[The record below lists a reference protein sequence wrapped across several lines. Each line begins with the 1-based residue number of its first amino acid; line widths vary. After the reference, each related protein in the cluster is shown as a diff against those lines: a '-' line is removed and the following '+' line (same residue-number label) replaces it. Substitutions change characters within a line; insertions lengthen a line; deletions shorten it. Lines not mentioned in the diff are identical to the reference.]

1 MTQLLVS
8 AKNVEEALL
17 LAALGVDIIDLKDPN
32 IGALGALDLTLTQ
45 EIVTVVS
52 GKAVISATVGEHHVD
67 LAVLL
72 NAIGA
77 RTALGI
83 DIIKIAVNAAILNDD
98 FIKAMQ
104 VLAEQGVQLVA
115 LIFADAGIDESAL
128 KMIKQAGFYGAML
141 DTQNKA
147 LSLTQI
153 APNNSLQSFVLGCKK
168 NHLKS
173 GLAGSLKPQH
183 LESLLHLQA
192 TYLGFRGSV
201 CDNGMRNTAIN
212 SNKVIELKNVLL
224 KHNKIS
230 NKAHESIYL
239 ALHT

>member
-77 RTALGI
+77 RAALGI
-83 DIIKIAVNAAILNDD
+83 DIIKIAVNAEM
-98 FIKAMQ
+98 FSTEFVKATQ
-104 VLAEQGVQLVA
+104 ALAEQGVQLVA
-115 LIFADAGIDESAL
+115 VMFADEVIDESML
-128 KMIKQAGFYGAML
+128 KMIKQAGFYGA
-141 DTQNKA
+141 
-147 LSLTQI
+147 I
-153 APNNSLQSFVLGCKK
+153 R
-168 NHLKS
+168 HLP
-173 GLAGSLKPQH
+173 GQPIGGGSTGAASPC
-183 LESLLHLQA
+183 SS
-192 TYLGFRGSV
+192 R
-201 CDNGMRNTAIN
+201 
-212 SNKVIELKNVLL
+212 
-224 KHNKIS
+224 
-230 NKAHESIYL
+230 
-239 ALHT
+239 

>member
-45 EIVTVVS
+45 TIVTAVS
-52 GKAVISATVGEHHVD
+52 GTAVISATVGEHHAD
-67 LAVLL
+67 LAALL
-72 NAIGA
+72 NDIGTRA
-77 RTALGI
+77 ALGI
-83 DIIKIAVNAAILNDD
+83 DIIKIAVNAEM
-98 FIKAMQ
+98 FSTEFVKATQ
-104 VLAEQGVQLVA
+104 TLAKQGIQLVA
-115 LIFADAGIDESAL
+115 VMFADVVIDESML
-128 KMIKQAGFYGAML
+128 KIIKQAGFYGVML

-153 APNNSLQSFVLGCKK
+153 APNNCLQSFVLGCKK

-192 TYLGFRGSV
+192 TYLGFRGGV
-201 CDNGMRNTAIN
+201 CDNGMRNAAIN
-212 SNKVIELKNVLL
+212 SNKVTELKNVLL